1 MKFDRLA
8 ARLAD
13 RPDIV
18 QTPSAARTTKLESCR
33 LRPPHGRTLPDGDEG
48 HLEYFPLARS
58 GNLMN
63 IPRRRRLA
71 VVMHADSS
79 AHKRK
84 LYYGWIVVG
93 ALALAITGGYGIL
106 TYAFTV
112 FVKPMSAELG
122 WTTGQLTSAYSLS
135 GLVSVVFG
143 PILGRL
149 LDRHGSRVIMSV
161 GTIAAILLLLAWSS
175 VTQIGM
181 FYAIIFLLTGA
192 SISVLYPPAFWTI
205 SSWFSRKRRR
215 ALTLLTF
222 TGGFAAIIF
231 TPLTQALITSYGW
244 RTTLVIYAGILF
256 CLNLPLLAILL
267 RRRPADMGL
276 PVDGEAQ
283 QNDAI
288 GEVLQSEQLL
298 DVTLG
303 IAVRHAG
310 FWWLTA
316 AFALNSIVITFMV
329 IHFVPF
335 LIERHYTPS
344 FAAGVYGLIGVG
356 SLPGRLIFTPLGDRI
371 APGWISVF
379 IFLAQTAAFLVLA
392 TGQGDW
398 AVVVF
403 LILFAAG
410 YGAISPTNA
419 ALIADL
425 FGVRHY
431 GTISG
436 VISMVSD
443 ATTAIILTVLAILRD
458 RWGSYTELV
467 WVLVILSTLSV
478 ICMITAWKRREIP
491 SRITPEP
498 A

>member
-1 MKFDRLA
+1 MR
-8 ARLAD
+8 
-13 RPDIV
+13 I
-18 QTPSAARTTKLESCR
+18 E
-33 LRPPHGRTLPDGDEG
+33 
-48 HLEYFPLARS
+48 
-58 GNLMN
+58 
-63 IPRRRRLA
+63 
-71 VVMHADSS
+71 SS
-79 AHKRK
+79 AHEGK

-106 TYAFTV
+106 TYSFTV
-112 FVKPMSAELG
+112 FVKPMSLELG
-122 WTTGQLTSAYSLS
+122 WTVGQLTSAYSLS

-161 GTIAAILLLLAWSS
+161 GTIAAALLLLAWSF
-175 VTQIGM
+175 VTRIGM
-181 FYAIIFLLTGA
+181 FYAIIFLLTGV
-192 SISVLYPPAFWTI
+192 SITVLYPPAFWTI
-205 SSWFSRKRRR
+205 SNWFSRKRRR

-222 TGGFAAIIF
+222 AGGFAAVIF
-231 TPLTQALITSYGW
+231 TPLTQTLIMSFGW
-244 RTTLVIYAGILF
+244 RTTLVIYAAFLL
-256 CLNLPLLAILL
+256 CLNLPVLAILL
-267 RRRPADMGL
+267 RRRPADIGL
-276 PVDGEAQ
+276 PVDGEFQ
-283 QNDAI
+283 HGDAR
-288 GEVLQSEQLL
+288 GELLQPGQLAA
-298 DVTLG
+298 VTLKT
-303 IAVRHAG
+303 AVHHDG

-335 LIERHYTPS
+335 LIERNYTAS
-344 FAAGVYGLIGVG
+344 FAAGIYGLIGVG

-371 APGWISVF
+371 PAGWISVF
-379 IFLAQTAAFLVLA
+379 IFLSQTAAFLILA
-392 TGQGDW
+392 TGRGDW
-398 AVVVF
+398 AVILF

-436 VISMVSD
+436 VISMVID

-458 RWGSYTELV
+458 RWGSYAELI
-467 WVLVILSTLSV
+467 WVLVGLSALSV

-491 SRITPEP
+491 SRIIPVP
-498 A
+498 LD

>member
-1 MKFDRLA
+1 ML
-8 ARLAD
+8 
-13 RPDIV
+13 
-18 QTPSAARTTKLESCR
+18 T
-33 LRPPHGRTLPDGDEG
+33 G
-48 HLEYFPLARS
+48 
-58 GNLMN
+58 
-63 IPRRRRLA
+63 
-71 VVMHADSS
+71 SS
-79 AHKRK
+79 ARK
-84 LYYGWIVVG
+84 GNLYYGWIVVG

-161 GTIAAILLLLAWSS
+161 GTIAATLLLLAWSS

-181 FYAIIFLLTGA
+181 FYAIIFLLTGV
-192 SISVLYPPAFWTI
+192 SISVLYPPAFWTV

-244 RTTLVIYAGILF
+244 RTTLVIYAGILL
-256 CLNLPLLAILL
+256 CLNFPLLAILL

-276 PVDGEAQ
+276 AVDGDASPGEALGG
-283 QNDAI
+283 A
-288 GEVLQSEQLL
+288 LPSEQLK

-303 IAVRHAG
+303 MAVRHDG

-316 AFALNSIVITFMV
+316 AFTLNSIVITFMV

-335 LIERHYTPS
+335 LIERNYTAS
-344 FAAGVYGLIGVG
+344 FAAWMYGLIGVG

-379 IFLAQTAAFLVLA
+379 IFMAQTAAFLVLA
-392 TGQGDW
+392 AGHGDW

-419 ALIADL
+419 ALTADL
-425 FGVRHY
+425 FGVREF

-436 VISMVSD
+436 VISTISD
-443 ATTAIILTVLAILRD
+443 ATTAIVLTLLAILRD
-458 RWGSYTELV
+458 RWGSYTELI
-467 WVLVILSTLSV
+467 WVLAILSTLSA
-478 ICMITAWKRREIP
+478 ICMIAAWKRREIP
-491 SRITPEP
+491 SRGSQDP
-498 A
+498 AY